1 MDKVCNSERQ
11 EDVRKVSDF
20 KNERELQDDLA
31 EYLRSA
37 GMLTFTEIQI
47 PGMHGSRADV
57 IAMTPHRYS
66 TKDIRLYEVKLTRG
80 VWLADKK
87 FQKYLECCNRMY
99 IACPKGVIKKD
110 EVPKEIGLIT
120 RSDNGWRVAK
130 SPRLN
135 INPPK
140 MDIDFILSL
149 LYRGYEETKI
159 QRDLR
164 DRGIASSNYKLR
176 DVAYKVGFDIG
187 RRLDRTKD
195 AKVEKWCD
203 ELWEVFKKFGVEAP
217 GYKTDDLPSVYDIEN
232 LLGGASALMQDV
244 ATIKAIGTY
253 LENIELP
260 EAQEGRL
267 SWRNR
272 KDNREKALQLIGK
285 EKNS

>member
-1 MDKVCNSERQ
+1 MRKMK
-11 EDVRKVSDF
+11 KVSEF
-20 KNERELQDDLA
+20 KNERELQEDLA
-31 EYLRSA
+31 EFLRAS

-47 PGMHGSRADV
+47 PGMHSSRADV

-80 VWLADKK
+80 TWLADKK

-140 MDIDFILSL
+140 MDTDFVLSL
-149 LYRGYEETKI
+149 LYRGYEETIK

-164 DRGIASSNYKLR
+164 DRIIADSNSTLR
-176 DVAYKVGFDIG
+176 QQAEKIG
-187 RRLDRTKD
+187 WEISRRLDKTKENQI
-195 AKVEKWCD
+195 EKWVE
-203 ELWEVFKKFGVEAP
+203 ELWTLFKEFGF
-217 GYKTDDLPSVYDIEN
+217 DLPEKIITTSQFGSERVNLPSLYEIET
-232 LLGGASALMQDV
+232 LIGGASALIKDV
-244 ATIKAIGTY
+244 AAIKAIGTY
-253 LENIELP
+253 LEHIEYP
-260 EAQEGRL
+260 EEGSKL
-267 SWRNR
+267 SWGNR
-272 KDNREKALQLIGK
+272 KDNK
-285 EKNS
+285 EKVLKLINS